1 MSVEIQTVTIGDEED
16 KRLVLTNGQVARTFD
31 YGSSWIWLRVGVFLS
46 YVDTGGDLGSATN
59 LFIGLLSNP
68 TLNLSNGPATS
79 TCSHFV
85 GVYAIGS
92 GTRYTSPIVH
102 QGISGIRCCKKI
114 GSTLTSV
121 SVPNNTIVIP
131 ATSGNV
137 RTVAYLDFVKSGGG
151 LSIGVVYCTNG
162 MGLQNIPTDEF
173 INLMGIRENYNIS
186 NYLINLYGGYF
197 YSSSPY
203 KYTTLD
209 EATYGYLNS
218 IVISWPYNTGLHIS
232 HVIVR
237 KIR

>member
-46 YVDTGGDLGSATN
+46 YVDTGGNLGSATN

-102 QGISGIRCCKKI
+102 QKISGIRFCKKI

-121 SVPNNTIVIP
+121 SVPGNTIVIP

-137 RTVAYLDFVKSGGG
+137 RTVAYLDFVKSGGNFSLG
-151 LSIGVVYCTNG
+151 AVYCTNG
-162 MGLQNIPTDEF
+162 LGLLNIPTDEF
-173 INLMGIRENYNIS
+173 INLMGIRENYNIRAH
-186 NYLINLYGGYF
+186 LADLYGKNF
-197 YSSSPY
+197 DCTSPY
-203 KYTTLD
+203 NYTTID